1 MAKTLKASTD
11 YNSSEVRNI
20 LENLELLTHK
30 STEEAQKMLNQ
41 EGKHKKKN
49 GKDEQSCPDGQFKS
63 LEHFSNYY

>member
-41 EGKHKKKN
+41 EGKHKEKRMEKMN
-49 GKDEQSCPDGQFKS
+49 S
-63 LEHFSNYY
+63 LVQMANSNL